1 MDKFKKILHLLPSKF
16 KYKSIYFVIFLII
29 ATLLETIGIGV
40 IFPLLEIVL
49 RGDLS
54 ENIFSSTLENIFDK
68 KISIQSLIIVILILY
83 FFKTIYLIYF
93 NYWQQKFSQNI
104 FKELSYSLFN
114 YYLNNPVKFYYT
126 RNSSELVRNTLSEC
140 KNYGGLISMTLRL
153 IVEILISF
161 FLFFLALYIDAI
173 TTLIIFFIVI
183 VLVFLYYFFTKK
195 KVYSFGL
202 DRINKYQNQLKI
214 LQESFTGIRDI
225 KLKSSENFFS
235 KLYNEATYTFIKSAY
250 KQQTI
255 IDAPRF
261 ILEFLFLSGLL
272 FGMLILMNLNEDI
285 NSFLPIIG
293 LYLAI
298 SFKLIPGFMKILSI
312 LQQIKGLEPSIN
324 VLMKE
329 FSNLNDIQGKIKSNN
344 NENNVNLTFNK
355 HIKISNIDFSYSGEK
370 KILKNFSTIIE
381 KNSFVGIIGKSGSG
395 KSTLIDLITGL
406 ILPEKGKIYVDEK
419 SIDMNLKKWRS
430 KIGYV
435 SQSVFLLDGTIK
447 ENVAFGVE
455 KNNINLNL
463 INESLAY
470 AKIDKFVNELS
481 EGINTMVGEKGVKIS
496 GGQRQRIAIAR
507 ELYRQPELLIL
518 DEATNALDEET
529 ENQFLNFLDNLRGK
543 ITVIISSHRQNSF
556 KKCDKIIQIN
566 H

>member
-1 MDKFKKILHLLPSKF
+1 MSKFKKIFDLLPDKF
-16 KYKSIYFVIFLII
+16 KFKSIYFVIFLII

-40 IFPLLEIVL
+40 IFPLLEIIL
-49 RGDLS
+49 RGDIS
-54 ENIFSSTLENIFDK
+54 ENIFSSALENIFND
-68 KISIQSLIIVILILY
+68 KISIQSLIFVILILY

-114 YYLNNPVKFYYT
+114 YYLNNSIKFYYT

-140 KNYGGLISMTLRL
+140 KNYGGLISITLRL

-161 FLFFLALYIDAI
+161 FLFCLALYIDAV
-173 TTLIIFFIVI
+173 TTLIIFLIVI
-183 VLVFLYYFFTKK
+183 VLVFLYYFFTKN

-235 KLYNEATYTFIKSAY
+235 KLYNEATHIFIKSAY

-285 NSFLPIIG
+285 NSYLPIIG

-312 LQQIKGLEPSIN
+312 FQQIKGLEPSIN

-329 FSNLNDIQGKIKSNN
+329 FSNLNKIKKNIDMKNN
-344 NENNVNLTFNK
+344 INMPFDK
-355 HIKISNIDFSYSGEK
+355 QIKISNIDFAYNNEEK
-370 KILKNFSTIIE
+370 KIFQNFSTTIE

-406 ILPEKGKIYVDEK
+406 ILPKKGKIYVDEK
-419 SIDMNLKKWRS
+419 SIDMNLKKWQS

-447 ENVAFGVE
+447 DNVAFGIE
-455 KNNINLNL
+455 KNNINLDL
-463 INESLAY
+463 INESIAY

-481 EGINTMVGEKGVKIS
+481 EGINTIVGEKGVKIS

-507 ELYRQPELLIL
+507 ELYRQPEVLIL

-529 ENQFLNFLDNLRGK
+529 ENEFLNFLDNLRGK
-543 ITVIISSHRQNSF
+543 ITVIISSHRLNSF
-556 KKCDKIIQIN
+556 KKCDKIIRLN
-566 H
+566 N

>member
-1 MDKFKKILHLLPSKF
+1 MSKFKKIFDLLPDKF
-16 KYKSIYFVIFLII
+16 KFKSIYFVIFLII

-40 IFPLLEIVL
+40 IFPLLEIIL
-49 RGDLS
+49 RGDIS
-54 ENIFSSTLENIFDK
+54 ENIFSSALENIFND
-68 KISIQSLIIVILILY
+68 KISIQSLIFVILILY

-114 YYLNNPVKFYYT
+114 YYLNNSIKFYYT

-140 KNYGGLISMTLRL
+140 KNYGGLISITLRL

-161 FLFFLALYIDAI
+161 FLFCLALYIDAV
-173 TTLIIFFIVI
+173 TTLIIFLIVI
-183 VLVFLYYFFTKK
+183 VLVFLYYFFTKN

-235 KLYNEATYTFIKSAY
+235 KLYNEATHIFIKSAY

-285 NSFLPIIG
+285 NSYLPIIG

-312 LQQIKGLEPSIN
+312 FQQIKGLEPSIN

-329 FSNLNDIQGKIKSNN
+329 FSNLNKIKKNSDMKNN
-344 NENNVNLTFNK
+344 INMPFDK
-355 HIKISNIDFSYSGEK
+355 QIKISNIDFAYNNEEK
-370 KILKNFSTIIE
+370 KIFQNFSTTIE

-406 ILPEKGKIYVDEK
+406 ILPKKGKIYVDEK
-419 SIDMNLKKWRS
+419 SIDMNLKKWQS

-447 ENVAFGVE
+447 DNVAFGIE
-455 KNNINLNL
+455 KNNINLDL
-463 INESLAY
+463 INESIAY

-481 EGINTMVGEKGVKIS
+481 EGINTIVGEKGVKIS

-507 ELYRQPELLIL
+507 ELYRQPEVLIL

-529 ENQFLNFLDNLRGK
+529 ENEFLNFLDNLRGK
-543 ITVIISSHRQNSF
+543 ITVIISSHRLNSF
-556 KKCDKIIQIN
+556 KKCDKIIRLN
-566 H
+566 N